1 MTKKIFDILP
11 PQSELKKK
19 KVNELRSSSPFA
31 IARVDK
37 ESKKQHPFFKKIV
50 LVIALFFGLIIL
62 ISSQA
67 QSEITIQPVRDS
79 LTIVEELRISPEVQD
94 IDFENKIIPA
104 EFFEVEK
111 EARQEFTST
120 GESTKGGKAQGV
132 IRVYN
137 FHNPPTPMTLRAM
150 TRFLSSDG
158 SKYFRSPDVI
168 YIPAAKIE
176 NKKIIPSFVD
186 IKVEAMEVGEDY
198 NIGPS
203 KFSLPGLVGTS
214 YYYTIY
220 GESSSSMVGGFKEQI
235 KRVTEEDIE
244 NAKNSLN
251 ESLLKQAQDSLK
263 ESLTEDFILLS
274 SAVFDEELESSCLQ
288 KTGTETPQ
296 FSCQGKI
303 KIKCLAF
310 RKSFLKEISK
320 KFVLS
325 EISASEKLIE
335 ELLKFEYLQDKADLE
350 KEEIVLKFKILAE
363 TYKEIDEEA
372 LKLQIKKK
380 TQREIENIVFDNFLD
395 RIEKIKIK
403 FWPFW
408 VRKTPNNLE
417 RIKIK
422 LDLGG

>member
-11 PQSELKKK
+11 PESKLPELKKK
-19 KVNELRSSSPFA
+19 K
-31 IARVDK
+31 DK
-37 ESKKQHPFFKKIV
+37 ESKKQTPFFKKIV

-79 LTIVEELRISPEVQD
+79 LTIVEELRISHEVQD

-111 EARQEFTST
+111 ETWQEFTST
-120 GESTKGGKAQGV
+120 GDSLEGEKAKGS

-137 FHNPPTPMTLRAM
+137 SHNPPRSITLRAT

-158 SKYFRSPDVI
+158 SKYFRSPERI

-176 NKKIIPSFVD
+176 NRKIVPSFVD
-186 IKVEAMEVGEDY
+186 VKVEAMETGEDY

-203 KFSLPGLVGTS
+203 KFSLPGFVGTS

-220 GESSSSMVGGFKEQI
+220 GESNSPMVGGFKGQI
-235 KRVTEEDIE
+235 KTVSEEDIE

-263 ESLTEDFILLS
+263 ESLTEDFVLLS
-274 SAVFDEELESSCLQ
+274 SAVFDEEIESSCLQ
-288 KTGTETPQ
+288 KAGTETSQ
-296 FSCQGKI
+296 FTCQGKI
-303 KIKCLAF
+303 KIRCLVF
-310 RKSFLKEISK
+310 RESFLKEISK

-325 EISASEKLIE
+325 EISASEKVIE
-335 ELLKFEYLQDKADLE
+335 ELLNFEYLQDRTDLE

-363 TYKEIDEEA
+363 TYKEINEET
-372 LKLQIKKK
+372 LKLQIKRK
-380 TQREIENIVFDNFLD
+380 TQEEIKDVVFNNFPE
-395 RIEKIKIK
+395 IEKIKIK

-408 VRKTPNNLE
+408 IRKTPNNLD